1 VQRGRRACW
10 NGFIIAS
17 AAILAALA
25 FGDAVAAQRPGQISG
40 LGLYD
45 TCRSTATETGPTTCD
60 LYIMGVVDS
69 VLLND
74 WATMGLGRSDRP
86 SWCGRSPLT
95 SKQVSSVVL
104 QYLATH
110 SGALRRPAAEGVYL
124 AMAHAFPCPSRPP
137 PRSIGRTS

>member
-1 VQRGRRACW
+1 MQRMRRAW
-10 NGFIIAS
+10 LNGLVIAS
-17 AAILAALA
+17 SAMLVALA
-25 FGDAVAAQRPGQISG
+25 FGDAVAARRPGQISG
-40 LGLYD
+40 QGLYD

-74 WATMGLGRSDRP
+74 WATMGLGRADRP

-95 SKQVSSVVL
+95 IKQVSSVVL

-110 SGALRRPAAEGVYL
+110 PGALTEPAAEGVYL
-124 AMAHAFPCPSRPP
+124 AMAHAFPCPGRP
-137 PRSIGRTS
+137 PRSVGRTA